1 MKGIACGRL
10 TPRAR
15 ADQSP
20 GGKAGEVVPHV
31 RGDYRGH
38 LEVKP
43 VTDASDAGERG
54 EQQKD

>member
-1 MKGIACGRL
+1 M
-10 TPRAR
+10 PRAR

-20 GGKAGEVVPHV
+20 GGKAGKVVPHV